1 MATAAFSRSTYCLKL
16 NLAGFCLLP
25 LLPEKRR
32 NGLCFQGKKDLIIMV
47 FSGASLM
54 LPVEAGLC
62 VDMNA
67 KCLRQSKRAMLFHI
81 SWQVIFLFLAHSL
94 HYFYWFFNEM
104 TAWGVGISM
113 QSGQLTYSSHLETQV
128 FCWFHRQSACS
139 KFLLSSHFN
148 FHTWRCIHTPATSA
162 TSASQWHWSLK
173 SLQQAQGLSASKYT
187 VTDWLFHVWKRQAHN
202 MEF

>member
-1 MATAAFSRSTYCLKL
+1 MATAAFSRSTYCLEL

-25 LLPEKRR
+25 LLPKKRR

-148 FHTWRCIHTPATSA
+148 FHILHGDVYIHLQLLPQVA
-162 TSASQWHWSLK
+162 LK
-173 SLQQAQGLSASKYT
+173 FEMTVQQTKGLSASKYT
-187 VTDWLFHVWKRQAHN
+187 VTDWLFHVWKRQAHS